1 MITAANMNQA
11 YGGQVPLKNTGVWQG
26 GGIGTGEAAAGY
38 GDWKA
43 QQPMTQIPGAGTEDQ
58 RMYAGGTQG
67 FNGNFGV
74 VSPTANTMN
83 AAWDGQFWDDE
94 KLKAAVAAQGAGN
107 NIANDASWMQ
117 ALNPLSGIS
126 IKDPARAGYTDYR
139 ENGDIEVAGTDATY
153 TDALGRAYRT
163 IKGDA
168 GDNNTYIQFND
179 SEAGGWQNPTGSK
192 RDRVNPIYK
201 LNADGTATPHSAN
214 TNYAAGEWNRSG
226 QEIATWAA
234 IMASAGIGGAALQG
248 ASAVPTTTGGASV
261 GGAVA
266 GSGST
271 IGEGVGAAAAG
282 SGGGSGAAGAVGTD
296 LMGATVSSGASAG
309 SAGAAWAPTAATA
322 SGTAA
327 GSTLPAW
334 ATKAGTGA
342 LTSAAGTA
350 LQGGNSSQIMN
361 SAVGGAVNGGTGT
374 NLGGAVTGALNGSGS
389 GSGGS
394 GGGSGGSTWD
404 QFLQGLSG
412 GSGGSTDWGSILN
425 SLGTGYAAYEA
436 GKKADN
442 AYTNQINSINGLY
455 APDSAYAKQMEQT
468 LARKDAAAGRN
479 SQYGTRAVE
488 LAANLTDSKSKA
500 INSANYTNLMAGKIN
515 AQNQFPASLVSLM
528 QGKGG
533 QQALSGLGGAIGSGV
548 SSGYNWLA
556 DLYRGYTGDGTTGQT
571 ADPSI
576 GPQMPSGGY
585 NIDPAASA
593 GDYQNQYDNPLPS
606 DNGYYDDYGNWI
618 QG

>member
-1 MITAANMNQA
+1 MITAANMNQ
-11 YGGQVPLKNTGVWQG
+11 
-26 GGIGTGEAAAGY
+26 
-38 GDWKA
+38 
-43 QQPMTQIPGAGTEDQ
+43 
-58 RMYAGGTQG
+58 MYAQPGQMASTPAA
-67 FNGNFGV
+67 
-74 VSPTANTMN
+74 PTMDKAYAAPAVGMVAPAANTMN

-94 KLKAAVAAQGAGN
+94 KLKAAVAAQGQGN

-117 ALNPLSGIS
+117 ALNPLSGI
-126 IKDPARAGYTDYR
+126 KLDQAGRAAYTQY
-139 ENGDIEVAGTDATY
+139 GDTDQEIAATQNTY
-153 TDALGRAYRT
+153 KDALGRSYQTVAGAE
-163 IKGDA
+163 GDPS
-168 GDNNTYIQFND
+168 TYIQFTDKNG
-179 SEAGGWQNPTGSK
+179 SGFANPTGSD
-192 RDRVNPIYK
+192 RDRVAPIYK

-214 TNYAAGEWNRSG
+214 TQYREGAWSRDG
-226 QEIATWAA
+226 QELATWAA
-234 IMASAGIGGAALQG
+234 IMATAGIGGAALE
-248 ASAVPTTTGGASV
+248 A
-261 GGAVA
+261 
-266 GSGST
+266 
-271 IGEGVGAAAAG
+271 
-282 SGGGSGAAGAVGTD
+282 GAAGAGGAGGTGEAV
-296 LMGATVSSGASAG
+296 LAGGGTSGVN
-309 SAGAAWAPTAATA
+309 TAATNA
-322 SGTAA
+322 ALIESGGGTAGYGASSAGMGGGAGTLSTSGSLAAGATPYATTAAGGTTA

-350 LQGGNSSQIMN
+350 LQGGNGSQILN

-389 GSGGS
+389 GTGGS
-394 GGGSGGSTWD
+394 GGTSGGSAWD

-425 SLGTGYAAYEA
+425 SLGTGYAAYDA
-436 GKKADN
+436 GRKATN
-442 AYTNQINSINGLY
+442 AYDNQIKDINGLY

-500 INSANYTNLMAGKIN
+500 INSANMTQLLGNKIN

-533 QQALSGLGGAIGSGV
+533 QQALSGLGGLVGQGASAIGSGV

-556 DLYRGYTGDGTTGQT
+556 NLYNGYSGT

-576 GPQMPSGGY
+576 GPVDYTGTANPNIGPQQEPGPQGDPYQGY
-585 NIDPAASA
+585 FDE
-593 GDYQNQYDNPLPS
+593 D
-606 DNGYYDDYGNWI
+606 GNWI
-618 QG
+618 EG

>member
-1 MITAANMNQA
+1 MITAANMNQ
-11 YGGQVPLKNTGVWQG
+11 
-26 GGIGTGEAAAGY
+26 
-38 GDWKA
+38 
-43 QQPMTQIPGAGTEDQ
+43 
-58 RMYAGGTQG
+58 MYAQPGQMASTPAAPAMDKAYAAPAVGM
-67 FNGNFGV
+67 V
-74 VSPTANTMN
+74 APAANTMN

-94 KLKAAVAAQGAGN
+94 KLKAAVAAQGQGN

-117 ALNPLSGIS
+117 ALNPLSGI
-126 IKDPARAGYTDYR
+126 KLDQAGKAAYTQY
-139 ENGDIEVAGTDATY
+139 GDTDQEIAATQNTY
-153 TDALGRAYRT
+153 KDALGRSYSTVAGAE
-163 IKGDA
+163 GDPS
-168 GDNNTYIQFND
+168 TYIQFTDKNG
-179 SEAGGWQNPTGSK
+179 SGFANPTGSD
-192 RDRVNPIYK
+192 RDRVAPIYK

-214 TNYAAGEWNRSG
+214 TQYREGAWSRDG
-226 QEIATWAA
+226 QELATWAA
-234 IMASAGIGGAALQG
+234 IMATAGLGGAAIQG
-248 ASAVPTTTGGASV
+248 AGAAGTGSGASV
-261 GGAVA
+261 GGTVA
-266 GSGST
+266 GSGSA
-271 IGEGVGAAAAG
+271 IGESVGAAAAG
-282 SGGGSGAAGAVGTD
+282 SGGAGGAGTAGAVGTD

-322 SGTAA
+322 GGTAA

-350 LQGGNSSQIMN
+350 LQGGNSSQIAN

-404 QFLQGLSG
+404 QFIKGLSG
-412 GSGGSTDWGSILN
+412 GSGGSADWGSILN

-533 QQALSGLGGAIGSGV
+533 QQALNGLGGLVGQGASAIGSGV

-556 DLYRGYTGDGTTGQT
+556 DLYRGYTGDGQT

-576 GPQMPSGGY
+576 GPVDYTGTANPNIGPQQEPGPQGDPYQGY
-585 NIDPAASA
+585 FDE
-593 GDYQNQYDNPLPS
+593 D
-606 DNGYYDDYGNWI
+606 GNWI
-618 QG
+618 EG

>member
-1 MITAANMNQA
+1 MITAANMNQ
-11 YGGQVPLKNTGVWQG
+11 
-26 GGIGTGEAAAGY
+26 
-38 GDWKA
+38 
-43 QQPMTQIPGAGTEDQ
+43 
-58 RMYAGGTQG
+58 MYAQPGQMASTPAAPAMDKAYAAPAVGM
-67 FNGNFGV
+67 V
-74 VSPTANTMN
+74 APAANTMN

-94 KLKAAVAAQGAGN
+94 KLKAAVAAQGQGN

-117 ALNPLSGIS
+117 ALNPLSGI
-126 IKDPARAGYTDYR
+126 KLDQAGKAAYTQY
-139 ENGDIEVAGTDATY
+139 GDTDQEIAATQNTY
-153 TDALGRAYRT
+153 KDALGRSYQTVAGAE
-163 IKGDA
+163 GDPS
-168 GDNNTYIQFND
+168 TYIQFTDKNG
-179 SEAGGWQNPTGSK
+179 SGFANPTGSD
-192 RDRVNPIYK
+192 RDRVAPIYK

-214 TNYAAGEWNRSG
+214 TQYREGAWSRDG
-226 QEIATWAA
+226 QELATWAA
-234 IMASAGIGGAALQG
+234 IMATAGFGGAAIQG
-248 ASAVPTTTGGASV
+248 AGAAGTGSGASV
-261 GGAVA
+261 GGTVA
-266 GSGST
+266 GSGSA
-271 IGEGVGAAAAG
+271 IGESVGAAAAG
-282 SGGGSGAAGAVGTD
+282 SGGATGAGAGAVGTD
-296 LMGATVSSGASAG
+296 LMGATVGSGASAG

-322 SGTAA
+322 GGTAA

-350 LQGGNSSQIMN
+350 LQGGNGSQILN

-389 GSGGS
+389 GTGGS
-394 GGGSGGSTWD
+394 GGTSGGSAWD

-488 LAANLTDSKSKA
+488 LAANLTKSKSDA
-500 INSANYTNLMAGKIN
+500 INSANMTNLLGQKVN

-533 QQALSGLGGAIGSGV
+533 QQALSGLGGLVGQGASAIGSGI
-548 SSGYNWLA
+548 SSGYDWLA
-556 DLYRGYTGDGTTGQT
+556 NLYNGYGNSTGQT
-571 ADPSI
+571 ADPNI